1 MEKLISSLFIS
12 RAVGAVLLLG
22 DITLLFWET
31 VQSLFKRRLNFGDL
45 LYQLYF
51 IGLKSQSVVLI
62 TGAFTGMVLAA
73 QTYLQFHKVRMDTAT
88 MAVVSVSMLSQLG
101 PVLTGLMVAGRVGAS
116 IAAELGTMKVTEQ
129 IDALRTLATHPVD
142 YLVLPRVV
150 AAILA
155 LPVLTSEAIA
165 IGIGSGYLVTT
176 SLLKVDPTYT
186 WANMLKY
193 TVPNHLH
200 AGLVK
205 ATFFGMIISLIA
217 CYKGTHCGEGAEGVG
232 RATTEAV
239 VTASISI
246 LISNFFLT
254 LFLGRVLAP

>member
-1 MEKLISSLFIS
+1 MDKLISTLFLK
-12 RAVGAVLLLG
+12 RVTNGLLMLG
-22 DITLLFWET
+22 DMALLFWET
-31 VQSLFKRRLNFGDL
+31 VQSLFRRRLSSGDL
-45 LYQLYF
+45 VYQLYF

-142 YLVLPRVV
+142 YLVLPRIV
-150 AAILA
+150 AATIA
-155 LPVLTSEAIA
+155 LPLLTAEAMA
-165 IGIGSGYLVTT
+165 LGIGAGFYVTT
-176 SLLKVDPTYT
+176 VLMNVDPTYT

-193 TVPNHLH
+193 TVPNHMWG
-200 AGLVK
+200 GLTK
-205 ATFFGMIISLIA
+205 AVFFGAAISLIS
-217 CYKGTHCGEGAEGVG
+217 CFKGLNC
-232 RATTEAV
+232 
-239 VTASISI
+239 
-246 LISNFFLT
+246 
-254 LFLGRVLAP
+254 

>member
-1 MEKLISSLFIS
+1 MVIVKRVNDSL
-12 RAVGAVLLLG
+12 VTLGDMAVLFYEAAG
-22 DITLLFWET
+22 AF
-31 VQSLFKRRLNFGDL
+31 FRRRLNLGDL
-45 LYQLYF
+45 LYQLYH
-51 IGLKSQSVVLI
+51 IGVKSQSVVLI

-142 YLVLPRVV
+142 YLVLPRMV
-150 AAILA
+150 AATIA
-155 LPVLTSEAIA
+155 LPLLTAEAIA
-165 IGIGSGYLVTT
+165 IGIGGGYYTT
-176 SLLKVDPTYT
+176 TVLLGVDPAYT
-186 WANMLKY
+186 WEWLLKY
-193 TVPNHLH
+193 TVPNHLYG
-200 AGLVK
+200 GLTK
-205 ATFFGMIISLIA
+205 ATFFGAAISLIA
-217 CYKGTHCGEGAEGVG
+217 CYKGLHCGEGAEGVG

-239 VTASISI
+239 VAASITI

-254 LFLGRVLAP
+254 LLVGRLFEP

>member
-1 MEKLISSLFIS
+1 MFLRRFNDGLSMLGQI
-12 RAVGAVLLLG
+12 AVL
-22 DITLLFWET
+22 TSET
-31 VQSLFKRRLNFGDL
+31 GRSFFRGRLSMRDL
-45 LYQLYF
+45 VYQLYA

-88 MAVVSVSMLSQLG
+88 MAVVSVSMLTQLG

-150 AAILA
+150 AAIIA
-155 LPVLTSEAIA
+155 LPVLTSEAMA
-165 IGIGSGYLVTT
+165 VGILSGFLVTT
-176 SLLKVDPTYT
+176 GLLKVDATYT

-193 TVPNHLH
+193 TVPNHMN
-200 AGLVK
+200 AGISK
-205 ATFFGMIISLIA
+205 AVFFGAFISLIS
-217 CYKGTHCGEGAEGVG
+217 CFKGMNCGEGAEGVG

-239 VTASISI
+239 VAASITI
-246 LISNFFLT
+246 LISNFFLS
-254 LFLGRVLAP
+254 LLLGRIFAP